1 MTQNKKSHDEREY
14 EILCENVR
22 MLLATRQG
30 KDFVWHVLGLC
41 NLYTSTFTGNSQT
54 FYLEGKRDV
63 GLDILK
69 LLEDADPTIYPKL
82 ILDKQEITDE

>member
-1 MTQNKKSHDEREY
+1 MFAS
-14 EILCENVR
+14 
-22 MLLATRQG
+22 TRQG
-30 KDFVWHVLGLC
+30 KIFMWQILGLC

-82 ILDKQEITDE
+82 ILENQEMTDE

>member
-1 MTQNKKSHDEREY
+1 
-14 EILCENVR
+14 
-22 MLLATRQG
+22 
-30 KDFVWHVLGLC
+30 LGLC